1 MKNNRNYAFSGAK
14 NKSNSRMVSG
24 QAFKLVF
31 SLGIVL
37 ILCMIFFFIFST
49 KASAD
54 SGDLTDI
61 RGYEQILVRSGDT
74 LDGLAAAYAPRLSH
88 VSAAEYKSQIVRLN
102 NLASD
107 YLREGVYLMMPVC
120 LVEEPS

>member
-1 MKNNRNYAFSGAK
+1 MNNNRNYAFSGTK
-14 NKSNSRMVSG
+14 YKSKSRVLSG
-24 QAFKLVF
+24 QALKLVV
-31 SLGIVL
+31 SLVIVL
-37 ILCMIFFFIFST
+37 ILCMIFFLIFST

-61 RGYEQILVRSGDT
+61 RGYEQILVRPGDT

-88 VSAAEYKSQIVRLN
+88 VSAVEYKSQIVRLN
-102 NLASD
+102 NLASY